1 MPIVTITALGKKPA
15 DFKNAVFDAVQ
26 VALLQA
32 GVPKANKFHR
42 FVEMAP
48 DDFRFDSEFPDA
60 RRVRDDNFI
69 LIEILWSTGRSVLI
83 KKKVLETLMKELRDS
98 GIDPENAMVAF
109 QENAWENWA
118 CAGGRLAYA

>member
-1 MPIVTITALGKKPA
+1 MPIVTITARGKKPA
-15 DFKNAVFDAVQ
+15 AFKDAVFDAVQ
-26 VALLQA
+26 EALLQA

-42 FVEMAP
+42 FLEMEQE
-48 DDFRFDSEFPDA
+48 DFRFDGEFPDA

-83 KKKVLETLMKELRDS
+83 KKKVLEILVQQLRS
-98 GIDPENAMVAF
+98 VSIDPENVMVSF
-109 QENAWENWA
+109 QETAWENWA